1 MQNKQDKLL
10 ILPSRQAVGPGQAS
24 KQRMPAQLTPLI
36 GREQEVQTVCALL
49 LSPDVR
55 LLTLTGTGGTG
66 KTRLGLEVATAL
78 LDNFRDGVC
87 FVSLASI
94 NDPELVIPT
103 IAQSLGLWEAEDRP
117 LLQLLKTYLQ
127 EKHLLLLLDN
137 FEQVVI
143 AAPFLTDLLA
153 ASLEL
158 KILVTSRAVLHISGE
173 HEFLVPRLAVPDLKR
188 LPDSE
193 ALLRY
198 TAVSLFIQRAR
209 AIKPDFQLTKT
220 NTRIIGEICVRLDGL
235 PLALEL
241 AAACIKLLPPQALLA
256 RLQHSLQILTGGA
269 RDMPA
274 RQQTLRNTIA
284 WSYNQLDAQEQRL
297 FQQLSVFVGGC
308 TVRAVEAICTTLGDG
323 TAMILDGV
331 ASLIDK
337 SLLQQT
343 EQEGEEPYLLML
355 ETIREY
361 GLECLAASGEMQ
373 ATRQAHAAY
382 YLQLTEE
389 AEQHLLGVE
398 QVLWLDRLEREQDNV
413 RAALSLLIESGELE
427 TALRLGGALWRFWWM
442 RGHLSEGRAVLE
454 RMLMVPGV
462 VASSIR
468 AKALIGAGVLT
479 GEQGN
484 WFQAERL
491 CEESLRLF
499 RALHDSRGIVTS
511 IWMLGHAAVTT
522 GKYAEAHTLGEEALS
537 LSRQVND
544 TWGIATSL
552 EILTSTAHDEGKY
565 DEARAWGEQY
575 LTYARK
581 AGDTRTTAHALLMLG
596 VVNFSLGDL
605 VRGYTLLTE
614 GLALSKEVGD
624 ERNIA
629 YALSYLGMVTFLQ
642 GEYTTAPAL
651 FEESLARA
659 GRVGDR
665 EAIAWGRLGQA
676 ILALFQGDYAVAQK
690 QLEECLVILRELD
703 YHNKFLVAFCL
714 EGLGCVATML
724 GEPVWAARLWGKAET
739 VRAAGGPSMPPVVRT
754 IYEQFVVTV
763 HTQLDEQAFAAAWA
777 EGRVMTLEQ
786 VLAAKGAATIPG
798 DIPNMAQSATTKTP
812 PTYPAGL
819 TAREVEVLRLVAQG
833 LTDAQVAE
841 KLVVSPRTVNWHLTS
856 IYSKLQVSSR
866 SAATRYA
873 IEHHLV

>member
-1 MQNKQDKLL
+1 MQNKQDKRL
-10 ILPSRQAVGPGQAS
+10 ILPSRQAVEPGQAS
-24 KQRMPAQLTPLI
+24 KQRLPAQLTPLI

-66 KTRLGLEVATAL
+66 KTRLGLEVATTL

-117 LLQLLKTYLQ
+117 PLQLLKTYLQ

-143 AAPFLTDLLA
+143 AAPFLTDLLV

-173 HEFLVPRLAVPDLKR
+173 HEFPVPRLAVPDLKR

-193 ALLRY
+193 ALLQY
-198 TAVSLFIQRAR
+198 AAVSLFIQRAR
-209 AIKPDFQLTKT
+209 AIKPDFQLTRT
-220 NTRIIGEICVRLDGL
+220 NARIIGEICVRLDGL

-256 RLQHSLQILTGGA
+256 RLQHSLQVLTGGA

-297 FQQLSVFVGGC
+297 FRQLSVFVGGC
-308 TVRAVEAICTTLGDG
+308 TVLAVEALRTTLGDG

-382 YLQLTEE
+382 YLRLTEE
-389 AEQHLLGVE
+389 AEQQLLGAE

-413 RAALSLLIESGELE
+413 RAALSWLIESGELE

-454 RMLMVPGV
+454 RLLMASGAG
-462 VASSIR
+462 ASSIR

-484 WFQAERL
+484 WSQAEIL

-499 RALHDSRGIVTS
+499 RALQDWRGIVTS
-511 IWMLGHAAVTT
+511 LWMLGHAAITT
-522 GKYAEAHTLGEEALS
+522 GKYAEARILGGEALS
-537 LSRQVND
+537 LSRQVKD

-565 DEARAWGEQY
+565 EEARAWGEEY

-605 VRGYTLLTE
+605 VRGHTLLME

-629 YALSYLGMVTFLQ
+629 YALSFLGMVTFLQ
-642 GEYTTAPAL
+642 GEYATAPAL

-665 EAIAWGRLGQA
+665 EAIAWGRFGQA
-676 ILALFQGDYAVAQK
+676 ILAFFQGDYAVAQT
-690 QLEECLVILRELD
+690 QLEECLVILRQLD
-703 YHNKFLVAFCL
+703 YHNKFLVALCL
-714 EGLGCVATML
+714 EGLGCAATML
-724 GEPVWAARLWGKAET
+724 GELVWAARLWGKAET
-739 VRAAGGPSMPPVVRT
+739 VRAAGGP
-754 IYEQFVVTV
+754 
-763 HTQLDEQAFAAAWA
+763 
-777 EGRVMTLEQ
+777 
-786 VLAAKGAATIPG
+786 
-798 DIPNMAQSATTKTP
+798 
-812 PTYPAGL
+812 
-819 TAREVEVLRLVAQG
+819 
-833 LTDAQVAE
+833 
-841 KLVVSPRTVNWHLTS
+841 
-856 IYSKLQVSSR
+856 
-866 SAATRYA
+866 
-873 IEHHLV
+873 

>member
-10 ILPSRQAVGPGQAS
+10 ILPSRQAVEPGQAS
-24 KQRMPAQLTPLI
+24 KQRLPAQLTPLI
-36 GREQEVQTVCALL
+36 GREQEVQAVCAFL

-66 KTRLGLEVATAL
+66 KTRLGLEVATTL

-117 LLQLLKTYLQ
+117 PLQLLKTYLQ

-143 AAPFLTDLLA
+143 AAPFLTDLLV

-173 HEFLVPRLAVPDLKR
+173 HEFPVPRLAVPDLKR

-193 ALLRY
+193 ALLQY
-198 TAVSLFIQRAR
+198 AAVSLFIQRAR
-209 AIKPDFQLTKT
+209 AIKPDFQLTRT
-220 NTRIIGEICVRLDGL
+220 NARIIGEICVRLDGL

-256 RLQHSLQILTGGA
+256 RLQHSLQVLTGGA

-297 FQQLSVFVGGC
+297 FRQLSVFVGGC
-308 TVRAVEAICTTLGDG
+308 TVRAVEALCTTLGDR
-323 TAMILDGV
+323 TAMILDAV

-382 YLQLTEE
+382 YLRLSEE
-389 AEQHLLGVE
+389 AEQQLLGAE
-398 QVLWLDRLEREQDNV
+398 QVLWLERLEREQDNV
-413 RAALSLLIESGELE
+413 RAALSWLIESGELE

-454 RMLMVPGV
+454 RLLMASGA

-468 AKALIGAGVLT
+468 AKALVGAGVLT

-484 WFQAERL
+484 WSQAEIL

-499 RALHDSRGIVTS
+499 RALQDWRGIVTS
-511 IWMLGHAAVTT
+511 LWMLGHAAITT
-522 GKYAEAHTLGEEALS
+522 GKYAEARILGEEALS
-537 LSRQVND
+537 HSRQVND

-565 DEARAWGEQY
+565 EEARAWGEQY

-605 VRGYTLLTE
+605 VRGHTLLME

-629 YALSYLGMVTFLQ
+629 YALSYLGMVTVLQ
-642 GEYTTAPAL
+642 GEYATAPAL

-665 EAIAWGRLGQA
+665 EAIAWGRFGQA
-676 ILALFQGDYAVAQK
+676 ILAFFQGDYAVAQT
-690 QLEECLVILRELD
+690 QLEECLVILRQLD
-703 YHNKFLVAFCL
+703 YHNKFLVALCL

-754 IYEQFVVTV
+754 IYEQFVVIV

-777 EGRVMTLEQ
+777 EGRVMTPEQ

-798 DIPNMAQSATTKTP
+798 EIPGIAQPTTTKTLP
-812 PTYPAGL
+812 AHPAGL
-819 TAREVEVLRLVAQG
+819 TTREVEVLRLVAQG
-833 LTDAQVAE
+833 LTDVQVAE

-856 IYSKLQVSSR
+856 IYSKIQVSSR

>member
-1 MQNKQDKLL
+1 MQNKQDKRL
-10 ILPSRQAVGPGQAS
+10 ILPSRQAVEPGQAS
-24 KQRMPAQLTPLI
+24 KQRLPAQLTPLI

-66 KTRLGLEVATAL
+66 KTRLGLEVATTL

-117 LLQLLKTYLQ
+117 PLQLLKTYLQ

-143 AAPFLTDLLA
+143 AAPFLTDLLV

-173 HEFLVPRLAVPDLKR
+173 HEFPVPRLAVPDLKR

-193 ALLRY
+193 ALLQY
-198 TAVSLFIQRAR
+198 AAVSLFIQRAR
-209 AIKPDFQLTKT
+209 AIKPDFQLTRT
-220 NTRIIGEICVRLDGL
+220 NARIIGEICVRLDGL

-256 RLQHSLQILTGGA
+256 RLQHSLQVLTGGA

-297 FQQLSVFVGGC
+297 FRQLSVFVGGC
-308 TVRAVEAICTTLGDG
+308 TVLAVEALRTTLGDG

-382 YLQLTEE
+382 YLRLTEE
-389 AEQHLLGVE
+389 AEQQLLGAE

-413 RAALSLLIESGELE
+413 RAALSWLIESGELE

-454 RMLMVPGV
+454 RLLMASGAG
-462 VASSIR
+462 ASSIR

-484 WFQAERL
+484 WSQAEIL

-499 RALHDSRGIVTS
+499 RALQDWRGIVTS
-511 IWMLGHAAVTT
+511 LWMLGHAAITT
-522 GKYAEAHTLGEEALS
+522 GKYAEARILGGEALS
-537 LSRQVND
+537 LSRQVKD

-565 DEARAWGEQY
+565 EEARAWGEEY

-605 VRGYTLLTE
+605 VRGHTLLME

-629 YALSYLGMVTFLQ
+629 YALSFLGMVTFLQ
-642 GEYTTAPAL
+642 GEYATAPAL

-665 EAIAWGRLGQA
+665 EAIAWGRFGQA
-676 ILALFQGDYAVAQK
+676 ILAFFQGDYAVAQT
-690 QLEECLVILRELD
+690 QLEECLVILRQLD
-703 YHNKFLVAFCL
+703 YHNKFLVALCL
-714 EGLGCVATML
+714 EGLGCAATML
-724 GEPVWAARLWGKAET
+724 GELVWAARLWGKAET

-754 IYEQFVVTV
+754 IYEQFVVIV
-763 HTQLDEQAFAAAWA
+763 HTQLDEQAFAAVWA

-798 DIPNMAQSATTKTP
+798 EIPSMAQPTSTKTLP
-812 PTYPAGL
+812 AHPAGL
-819 TAREVEVLRLVAQG
+819 TTREVEVLRLVAQG
-833 LTDAQVAE
+833 LTDVQVAE